1 MLRLIPAR
9 AGNTKRR
16 PLAGN
21 RKPAHPRSRGEHLPP
36 SSSTTESSGSSPL
49 ARGTQAFSTFTNTR
63 TLAHPRSRG
72 EHSHAII
79 RGNLQFGSSPLA
91 RGTLLVRGQW
101 LVPPPGS
108 SPLARGTL
116 LHGRHESRRVRLIP
130 ARAGNTARSRRATR
144 SGQAHPR
151 SRGEHARK
159 EHTNDAPPGS
169 SPLARGTQIH
179 GELVPFLFRLIPA
192 RAGNTTPGML
202 KLSPTTAHP
211 RSRGEH
217 SGPLW
222 SRAHPRGSS
231 PLARGTRSPTR
242 GKLAAFRLIPARAG
256 NTW

>member
-1 MLRLIPAR
+1 MAIRLIPARAGNTRRRACRNFLTPAHPRSRGEHSTSVAIGAQFLGSSPLARGTLSINKAGGAVLRLIPAR

-101 LVPPPGS
+101 LVPP
-108 SPLARGTL
+108 
-116 LHGRHESRRVRLIP
+116 RLIP
-130 ARAGNTARSRRATR
+130 ARAGNTPARS
-144 SGQAHPR
+144 P
-151 SRGEHARK
+151 
-159 EHTNDAPPGS
+159 
-169 SPLARGTQIH
+169 
-179 GELVPFLFRLIPA
+179 
-192 RAGNTTPGML
+192 
-202 KLSPTTAHP
+202 
-211 RSRGEH
+211 
-217 SGPLW
+217 
-222 SRAHPRGSS
+222 
-231 PLARGTRSPTR
+231 
-242 GKLAAFRLIPARAG
+242 
-256 NTW
+256 